1 MIAMGQLFTSDQ
13 ITQNL
18 TTIGHRMA
26 FENEQNRYRIVKYK
40 RHRRDK
46 CKQFKRETYGLIY
59 LMHKGCCM

>member
-26 FENEQNRYRIVKYK
+26 FENEQNRYCIVNLKGTEVTNVNNSKEK
-40 RHRRDK
+40 R
-46 CKQFKRETYGLIY
+46 TA
-59 LMHKGCCM
+59 